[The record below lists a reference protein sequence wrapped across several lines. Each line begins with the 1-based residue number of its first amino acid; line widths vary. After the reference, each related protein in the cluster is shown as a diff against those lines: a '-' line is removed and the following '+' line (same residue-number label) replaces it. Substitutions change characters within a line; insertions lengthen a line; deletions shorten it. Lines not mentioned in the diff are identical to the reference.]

1 MPTPLESH
9 SNPPRV
15 SKKGVRRIAILWAMI
30 ILVAC
35 LMPGKEIPQ
44 VNVPL
49 ADKWVHFVL
58 FGTQTI
64 LLLWSQPAGRKQ
76 IATGA
81 FSVALFGVIV
91 EVLQWI
97 TNPFL
102 HRQFDVGDIA
112 ANIIG
117 VVLGAIIFVIAQR
130 FSNKKAAVL

>member
-1 MPTPLESH
+1 
-9 SNPPRV
+9 
-15 SKKGVRRIAILWAMI
+15 
-30 ILVAC
+30 
-35 LMPGKEIPQ
+35 MPGEEIPQ
-44 VNVPL
+44 VDVPL

-58 FGTQTI
+58 FGTQTL
-64 LLLWSQPAGRKQ
+64 LLLWAQPTVRKQ

-81 FSVALFGVIV
+81 FSVALFGVTV

-117 VVLGAIIFVIAQR
+117 VVLGTVIFVIAQR
-130 FSNKKAAVL
+130 FSHKKAAAL